1 MTDVR
6 SIEWW
11 MQSDSGLLARMAIG
25 ASFFAALAIHDLAKN
40 GRQAKRW
47 REYSFL
53 LLAVMLA
60 EIYGIANDLLTSRIS
75 WEYFYYGKGLS
86 QALGPRVPPNAGR
99 LAWEAAKVGMKAS
112 WTAGA
117 IVGVALLIANNPR
130 ADRPQLP
137 YRRLISLLPSIV
149 LIVIPFVVAMGIAGY
164 LGRLSWVS
172 DDLAGIVRENQ
183 FRPRWFLC
191 VFGIHLGAYVGG
203 LTGITWA
210 TWQIARKRRPD
221 KSVKGSSDM
230 PGPSSSYKTAPP
242 NEL

>member
-1 MTDVR
+1 
-6 SIEWW
+6 
-11 MQSDSGLLARMAIG
+11 MQSDAGLLARIAIG
-25 ASFFAALAIHDLAKN
+25 ATFFVALAIYDLVKN

-53 LLAVMLA
+53 LLTIALA
-60 EIYGIANDLLTSRIS
+60 EIYGIVNDLITSRIS

-86 QALGPRVPPNAGR
+86 QALGAHIPPNASA

-130 ADRPQLP
+130 ADRPQLL
-137 YRRLISLLPSIV
+137 YRRLIALLPSIL
-149 LIVIPFVVAMGIAGY
+149 LIIIPVALGLGIAGY
-164 LGRLSWVS
+164 FGYLSWISS
-172 DDLAGIVRENQ
+172 DLQGIVRENQ

-203 LTGITWA
+203 AIGTAWAAWRIT
-210 TWQIARKRRPD
+210 RDRRPD
-221 KSVKGSSDM
+221 KSAKGSIDA
-230 PGPSSSYKTAPP
+230 PGPSSSYKTAPL